1 MQVRE
6 TSRLYAMGVLCI
18 ASSLC
23 FFLTAVVKLPVVLYF
38 PLSHRWSLTPV
49 PGELSMDYYGRSLLS
64 LLCGAGAA
72 ALTLAAFRVYALF
85 CGAAP
90 QSQTQNRPDSDTDR
104 PDAGANPD
112 SAKDA
117 PPAQALR
124 SGGDADLTPARE
136 RGDADLT
143 PPPESSRGLTLLA
156 SYTATALLLAA
167 GVYAYELYGRTPVP
181 EPLPA
186 GFSALPP
193 GFPPRSGN

>member
-6 TSRLYAMGVLCI
+6 ISRLYAMGVLCI

-64 LLCGAGAA
+64 ILCGAGAA

-85 CGAAP
+85 SGAAP
-90 QSQTQNRPDSDTDR
+90 QSQTQNRPDSDTNR
-104 PDAGANPD
+104 PDAGINPD

-117 PPAQALR
+117 PPAQAPR
-124 SGGDADLTPARE
+124 P
-136 RGDADLT
+136 RGDADLI
-143 PPPESSRGLTLLA
+143 PPPDSSRGLTLLA
-156 SYTATALLLAA
+156 SYAATALLLAA